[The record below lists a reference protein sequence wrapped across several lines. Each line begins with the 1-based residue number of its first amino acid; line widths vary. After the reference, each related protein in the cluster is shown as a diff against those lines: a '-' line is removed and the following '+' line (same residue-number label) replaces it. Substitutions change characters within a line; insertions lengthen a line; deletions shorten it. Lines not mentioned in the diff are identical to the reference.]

1 VDERDLLLKRLI
13 DEQYTMTPF
22 YGSRRMI
29 ASLRR
34 KGHEVNRKH
43 VQRLMR
49 ETGIEAIY
57 PKPYLLKDIRIER
70 KDQVWAG
77 DITYIPLS
85 RGFMYLVAII

>member
-1 VDERDLLLKRLI
+1 
-13 DEQYTMTPF
+13 
-22 YGSRRMI
+22 
-29 ASLRR
+29 
-34 KGHEVNRKH
+34 
-43 VQRLMR
+43 MR